1 MKSRGLVVGVALLGI
16 LMQTASAPAAPQPI
30 KVAASI
36 FPLADIVRQI
46 GGKRVTVTTLLP
58 AGASEHTFEPSA
70 SQIRQVADASLYV
83 RVGAGLDGWAD
94 KLIASARQRPLT
106 VTVTATNGIRLLAV
120 AEQQLHPEN
129 GGDADHH
136 DGDDPHVWLDPILVR
151 DHLLPAVTDALSQ
164 LSPADA
170 SYFKTNSKNYALALT
185 RLDQEL
191 RSSIDKLPRKGFIAM
206 HGAWAYLAKRY
217 GLTQVAAVEPFPGKE
232 PSARYLVQLVSIARK
247 QGVTTIFA
255 EPQLPAKG
263 AQVIAAEIG
272 GRVLLL
278 DPLGGEGVAGR
289 DSYLGLMRH
298 NLATITGG
306 MR

>member
-1 MKSRGLVVGVALLGI
+1 MKSRAVVLVATLLGI
-16 LMQTASAPAAPQPI
+16 LMQTATVPAAQQPI

-46 GGKRVTVTTLLP
+46 GGKRVIVATLLP

-70 SQIRQVADASLYV
+70 SQIRQVAEVSLYV

-94 KLIASARQRPLT
+94 KLIASARQKPLT
-106 VTVTATNGIRLLAV
+106 VTATSGIRLLVV
-120 AEQQLHPEN
+120 AEQQLLPEK

-151 DHLLPAVTDALSQ
+151 DHLLPAVTEALAQ

-170 SYFKTNSKNYALALT
+170 SYFRANSKNYALALT
-185 RLDQEL
+185 RLDREL
-191 RSSIDKLPRKGFIAM
+191 RSSIDRLPRKGFIAM

-232 PSARYLVQLVSIARK
+232 PSARYLVQLVNIARK

-255 EPQLPAKG
+255 EPQLPPKG

-272 GRVLLL
+272 GKVLLL
-278 DPLGGEGVAGR
+278 DPLGGEGLDGR
-289 DSYLGLMRH
+289 DSYLGLMRY

>member
-1 MKSRGLVVGVALLGI
+1 VKSRAVVVVVTLLGI
-16 LMQTASAPAAPQPI
+16 LMQTATVPAAQQPI

-46 GGKRVTVTTLLP
+46 GGTRVTVTTLLP

-70 SQIRQVADASLYV
+70 SQIRQVAAASLYV

-94 KLIASARQRPLT
+94 KLVASARHKPLT
-106 VTVTATNGIRLLAV
+106 VTATSGIPLLAV
-120 AEQQLHPEN
+120 AEQQLLPEKE
-129 GGDADHH
+129 GDEHH
-136 DGDDPHVWLDPILVR
+136 HEGDDPHVWLDPILVR
-151 DHLLPAVTDALSQ
+151 DHLLPAISDALQQ

-170 SYFKTNSKNYALALT
+170 GYFQANRSRYAQALT

-191 RSSIDKLPRKGFIAM
+191 RSSIDRLPRKGFIAM

-217 GLTQVAAVEPFPGKE
+217 GLKQVAAVEPFPGKE

-289 DSYLGLMRH
+289 DSYLGLMRY